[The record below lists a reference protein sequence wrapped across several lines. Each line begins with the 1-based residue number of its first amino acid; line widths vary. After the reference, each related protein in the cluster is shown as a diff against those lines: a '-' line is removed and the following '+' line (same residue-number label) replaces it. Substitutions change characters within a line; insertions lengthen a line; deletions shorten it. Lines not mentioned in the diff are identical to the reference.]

1 MSLCIVMEATL
12 CRSVIPE
19 VETDEKT
26 NPKARRERSDG
37 DHHCADHFCGGLLC
51 RQAARLVL
59 MEVLTVKRI
68 ICIIMICALMICA
81 AAAEETGVVYNDCGV
96 NFVERMGL
104 GFPIT
109 DEMAL
114 RNGDIL
120 QTNAGSGVTARV
132 GSAYLTLNERAEM
145 KIENASADEFAVTLN
160 AGELFVCAP
169 KGSAVRVTIADHAMD
184 VSDGAAYFTAR
195 VGSASVSMLRGSV
208 PDCGEG
214 KTVSYVGDE
223 IDTADFSLASLNEF
237 ALKQVQSALSLMQ
250 LCVTDQDIKT
260 VIADRDAQRQ
270 SAWDALDAE
279 DDSRSDRLYCTL
291 EIRCDTI
298 LDHMDMLEA
307 GKDSYVPADG
317 TILTQVRMAFDDGET
332 VFDVLQHACEY
343 ADIQLEY
350 SWTPM
355 YNSYYVEGI
364 NQLYE
369 FDCGSE
375 SGWMYK
381 VNGWFPN
388 YGCSEYRLKDGDS
401 IVWCYT
407 CVGLGADVG
416 GPMY

>member
-1 MSLCIVMEATL
+1 M
-12 CRSVIPE
+12 
-19 VETDEKT
+19 
-26 NPKARRERSDG
+26 
-37 DHHCADHFCGGLLC
+37 
-51 RQAARLVL
+51 
-59 MEVLTVKRI
+59 KRI
-68 ICIIMICALMICA
+68 ICLILICALMICA
-81 AAAEETGVVYNDCGV
+81 AAAEETCAVYNDRGV

-145 KIENASADEFAVTLN
+145 KIESASADEFEVTLN
-160 AGELFVCAP
+160 AGELFVCVP
-169 KGSAVRVTIADHAMD
+169 EGSAVCVNIAGRAMNL
-184 VSDGAAYFTAR
+184 SGGAAYFTAR

-214 KTVSYVGDE
+214 KTVSFVGDE
-223 IDTADFSLASLNEF
+223 IDAADFSVASLNEF
-237 ALKQVQSALSLMQ
+237 ALKQVQAALSIMP
-250 LCVTDQDIKT
+250 LCVTDQDIDAA
-260 VIADRDAQRQ
+260 IADRDAERQR
-270 SAWDALDAE
+270 AWDALGA
-279 DDSRSDRLYCTL
+279 DDTADSDRLYCTL

-298 LDHMDMLEA
+298 LEHMDMLEA

-317 TILTQVRMAFDDGET
+317 TILTQVRVAFDDGET
-332 VFDVLQHACEY
+332 VFDVLQRACEY

-364 NQLYE
+364 HQLYE